1 MASASLTTYAAPPL
15 AAIGWRT
22 RLLLLLAVMLFAF
35 SCLSVGAQQGGA
47 PLAMERSVKAAFLY
61 KFRSYMEFASDP
73 GPSLVVG
80 VLGADEVA
88 AELAQ
93 ISVGRSVGSRSITV
107 RKLAEGDSL
116 TGLTLLFVG
125 ADAALPAASL
135 RAAEKN
141 GTVTVTEQ
149 DDGLQIGSVINF
161 RLVDERVRFEVSLP
175 AAERCNVRLSSRLL
189 SVAYHVQKGGQ

>member
-1 MASASLTTYAAPPL
+1 MVSASLTTYAAPPQP
-15 AAIGWRT
+15 AGAWRN
-22 RLLLLLAVMLFAF
+22 RLPLLLAMLLLAF
-35 SCLSVGAQQGGA
+35 SCLSVDAQQGGPA
-47 PLAMERSVKAAFLY
+47 PVTERSVKAAFLY
-61 KFRSYMEFASDP
+61 KFLGYMEFPVEP

-80 VLGADEVA
+80 VLGADDVA

-93 ISVGRSVGSRSITV
+93 ITNGRNVGSRSISV
-107 RKLAEGDSL
+107 RKLSDGDAL
-116 TGLTLLFVG
+116 NGLALLFIG

-149 DDGLQIGSVINF
+149 DNGLQIGSVINF

>member
-1 MASASLTTYAAPPL
+1 MTTFAAPPM
-15 AAIGWRT
+15 AVAGWRT
-22 RLLLLLAVMLFAF
+22 RLLLLATILFAF

-47 PLAMERSVKAAFLY
+47 APVMERSVKAAFLY
-61 KFRSYMEFASDP
+61 KFLGYLEFPSDP

-80 VLGADEVA
+80 VLGADDVA

-93 ISVGRSVGSRSITV
+93 ITSGRNVGSRSITV
-107 RKLAEGDSL
+107 RKLAEGEAL
-116 TGLTLLFVG
+116 AGLNLLFVG
-125 ADAALPAASL
+125 ADASLPAVSL
-135 RAAEKN
+135 RSAEKN

-149 DDGLQIGSVINF
+149 EDGLQIGSVINF

>member
-1 MASASLTTYAAPPL
+1 MATPPL
-15 AAIGWRT
+15 AAGNWRN
-22 RLLLLLAVMLFAF
+22 RVLALAMLLFAF
-35 SCLSVGAQQGGA
+35 SCLAVGSQQGGT
-47 PLAMERSVKAAFLY
+47 PPVLERSVKAAFLY
-61 KFRSYMEFASDP
+61 KFLGYMEFPADP
-73 GPSLVVG
+73 GPTLVVG

-93 ISVGRSVGSRSITV
+93 ITSGRSAANRSITV

-116 TGLTLLFVG
+116 AGLHLLFVG
-125 ADAALPAASL
+125 AGAAQPGAAL

-141 GTVTVTEQ
+141 GTVSVTEA
-149 DDGLQIGSVINF
+149 DDGLQSGSVINF

>member
-22 RLLLLLAVMLFAF
+22 RLLLLLALMLFAF

-47 PLAMERSVKAAFLY
+47 APAMERSVKAAFLY
-61 KFRSYMEFASDP
+61 KFLGYMEFASDP

-80 VLGADEVA
+80 VLGADDVA

-125 ADAALPAASL
+125 ADTALPAASL

>member
-1 MASASLTTYAAPPL
+1 MVSASLTTYAAPPL
-15 AAIGWRT
+15 AAPGWWT
-22 RLLLLLAVMLFAF
+22 RLLLLLATLLFAF
-35 SCLSVGAQQGGA
+35 SCLSVGAQQGGPA
-47 PLAMERSVKAAFLY
+47 PVMERSVKAAFLY
-61 KFRSYMEFASDP
+61 KFLGYMEFPADP

-80 VLGADEVA
+80 VLGADDVA

-93 ISVGRSVGSRSITV
+93 ITNGRNVGSRGVTV
-107 RKLAEGDSL
+107 RKVAEGEPL
-116 TGLTLLFVG
+116 TGLALLFVG
-125 ADAALPAASL
+125 AEATLPAEVL

-141 GTVTVTEQ
+141 GTVTVTER

-161 RLVDERVRFEVSLP
+161 RLVGERVRFEVSLP

>member
-1 MASASLTTYAAPPL
+1 MTTYAAP
-15 AAIGWRT
+15 AQSAGAWRT
-22 RLLLLLAVMLFAF
+22 RRQLLLATLLLAF
-35 SCLSVGAQQGGA
+35 SCLSVDAQQGGSA
-47 PLAMERSVKAAFLY
+47 PILERSVKAAFLY
-61 KFRSYMEFASDP
+61 KFLGYMEFPADP
-73 GPSLVVG
+73 GPSVVVG
-80 VLGADEVA
+80 VLGADDVA

-93 ISVGRSVGSRSITV
+93 ITSGRSVGSRSVSV
-107 RKLAEGDSL
+107 RKLSDGDAL
-116 TGLTLLFVG
+116 GGLNLLFVG
-125 ADAALPAASL
+125 ADAALPVASL

-149 DDGLQIGSVINF
+149 DNGLQVGSVINF